1 MAFKLNLTYAQSQQN
16 RLRGSNKTRQLLAN
30 DSSLRFTKVD
40 SPRSSLRLGQYCTVN
55 IWSPP
60 PPPPTPT
67 TQLQRPRTKDSEESA
82 ASVSVC
88 VCVKPRFQGRCSLLF
103 LLPFIVNVQFATAGG
118 PWAHGWHGPTKT
130 HSCCREKTYLHKF
143 LTYSKELMRLFK
155 HSVALTF
162 HSCGFA
168 SQVLSIHL
176 KG

>member
-1 MAFKLNLTYAQSQQN
+1 M
-16 RLRGSNKTRQLLAN
+16 
-30 DSSLRFTKVD
+30 
-40 SPRSSLRLGQYCTVN
+40 RSEYRLGASNGPQALWETVAFGRQ
-55 IWSPP
+55 WALV
-60 PPPPTPT
+60 TC
-67 TQLQRPRTKDSEESA
+67 SA
-82 ASVSVC
+82 NSDMNFAHVHDAKNEVCACVC
-88 VCVKPRFQGRCSLLF
+88 VCVKPRFQGHYSLLF

-130 HSCCREKTYLHKF
+130 HPCCREKTYLHKF